1 MATNVSLPEGF
12 VLDQSVDQSELP
24 QGFVLDG
31 ETPKAEE
38 SGMGQTLGNIAAGA
52 VRGAGSIGAT
62 LLAPIDAAARAVGIE
77 NSYIGRTDR
86 REAMDSGLRMLGAEP
101 ESLAYKGGKIGAE
114 IAGTAGIGGAL
125 GGAAAKVGLS
135 PAATL
140 ALKTGGFST
149 GGPAAATLGARAAD
163 AALRVGSG
171 AVVGGLSAGAVDP
184 EQAGTGALIGGAAP
198 YAVKAA
204 GKAGEALKK
213 AIGTLTTNT
222 LGTTTGAGADAVRV
236 AYEAGKNNQRA
247 FIDNIRG
254 NASFDDI
261 VDSAK
266 TALSSMREQRAL
278 AYKTGMV
285 NIKADKSV
293 LDFTPVDK
301 ALNNV
306 VSTGSFKG
314 VAIRKK
320 AADTVDD
327 LKSVVDEWRSLDPA
341 EYHTPEGFDA
351 LKQAIGDIRDSTQFG
366 TPARRAADNVYNA
379 VKATINRQAPTYA
392 KVMKDYSEASNT
404 LKELEKALSLGDKA
418 ARDTSI
424 RKLQS
429 LMRNNAQTSYG
440 NRLELAKKLEEQGG
454 AELMPAIAGQA
465 MNAWTPR
472 GMVGAI
478 EKASVLPAAFLS
490 PGALAAAPLTS
501 PRLVGEAAYGL
512 GRMVGGASNLGAQSG
527 NALMMLPM
535 QQRQALSAAA
545 RTAPLVILANQRSQQ

>member
-1 MATNVSLPEGF
+1 MKLSEVSAQPKRMKL
-12 VLDQSVDQSELP
+12 SEVSAQVEQP
-24 QGFVLDG
+24 QD
-31 ETPKAEE
+31 
-38 SGMGQTLGNIAAGA
+38 SGGIGQTIGNIAAGA

-62 LLAPIDAAARAVGIE
+62 LLTPVDAAARAVGIE

-86 REAMDSGLRMLGAEP
+86 REAMDAGLKTLGAEP

-114 IAGTAGIGGAL
+114 IAGTAGIGGAI
-125 GGAAAKVGLS
+125 GGAAAKIGLS

-149 GGPAAATLGARAAD
+149 GGPATATIGARAAD

-171 AVVGGLSAGAVDP
+171 AAVGGLSAGAIDP
-184 EQAGTGALIGGAAP
+184 EQAGMGAVIGGAAP

-204 GKAGEALKK
+204 GAAGKAIKN

-236 AYEAGKNNQRA
+236 AYEAGKNKSQA

-266 TALSSMREQRAL
+266 SALSAMREQRSI
-278 AYKTGMV
+278 AYKSGMV

-293 LDFTPVDK
+293 LDFKPVDD

-306 VSTGSFKG
+306 INTGSFKG

-327 LKSVVDEWRSLDPA
+327 LKSVVDEWRALDPA

-351 LKQAIGDIRDSTQFG
+351 LKQAVGDIRDSTQYG

-418 ARDTSI
+418 ARDTSV

-465 MNAWTPR
+465 MNSWTPR

-478 EKASVLPAAFLS
+478 EKASVLPAAVLS
-490 PGALAAAPLTS
+490 PGALAAAPFTS

-512 GRMVGGASNLGAQSG
+512 GRLVGGASNVGNQSG
-527 NALMMLPM
+527 NALMMLPL

-545 RTAPLVILANQRSQQ
+545 RTTPLVILANQRTQQ